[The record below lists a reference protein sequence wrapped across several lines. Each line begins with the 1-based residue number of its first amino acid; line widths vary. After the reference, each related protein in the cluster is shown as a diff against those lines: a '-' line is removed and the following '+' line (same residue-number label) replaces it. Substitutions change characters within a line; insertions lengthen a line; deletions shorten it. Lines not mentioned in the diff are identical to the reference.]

1 MWPAFEVKG
10 KARQNLSLAVGRVG
24 LQCPMA
30 ARVGRVEDGS
40 LGKVIDLK
48 GDGLSCISR
57 IYIGMAGHTLVIT
70 VVEKLKQ
77 KDSWD

>member
-10 KARQNLSLAVGRVG
+10 KARQSLSLAVGRVG

-40 LGKVIDLK
+40 LGKVIDLQ
-48 GDGLSCISR
+48 G
-57 IYIGMAGHTLVIT
+57 
-70 VVEKLKQ
+70 
-77 KDSWD
+77 